1 MDSQSSITFYGGIH
15 EIGGNK
21 FLVEDKGTKIF
32 LDFGMHMGKANQY
45 FAEFC
50 NPRMCSGMGDLF
62 EFGLLPK
69 LNGLYRLDYAK
80 HMDFDGSEDTEIDAV
95 ILTHAHV
102 DHCAYI
108 HYLRP
113 EIPIYCSEATK
124 LIMQA
129 FQDTGS
135 SEEYITFKENFRLS
149 RKDNGEVSRYRGND
163 NKLLRKIVT
172 FGELKK
178 FSINS
183 IEVEPIYVDHSLP
196 GVCGFIFHTSKGSI
210 GYTADI
216 RFHGRRESTTKA
228 FVEKCRTSDLD
239 ILLCEGTRVAEEFS
253 QTELD
258 VEMNVRDIIQKT
270 KNLVICTYP
279 TRDLDR
285 MLSFYLAC
293 KESGRNLV
301 IDLKQAYIL
310 KLFNQSEFLKG
321 AYPSPNDN
329 VIKIYKPRKSWGL
342 IDKDVNFWTKK
353 ILLGDY
359 DNWADEFLDYNNSVD
374 HRDVSSNQK
383 EMVFYCSDFQL
394 QELIDVRPKEDS
406 VYIRSSTEPFDDD
419 MRLDQERV
427 KRWLLHFGLI
437 NREEEWNHIHVSGH
451 GSGDQIKRIIEGSH
465 SKLLVPVHTEHEEF
479 HKKWHNNVKE
489 VQLNDSIL
497 L

>member
-1 MDSQSSITFYGGIH
+1 MSSSITFYGGVH

-32 LDFGMHMGKANQY
+32 LDFGMQMGKTNQY
-45 FAEFC
+45 FAEFV
-50 NPRMCSGMGDLF
+50 NPRTCNGMGDLF

-69 LNGLYRLDYAK
+69 LKGMYRKDYAK
-80 HMDFDGSEDTEIDAV
+80 HMDFGGNEDTDINAIV
-95 ILTHAHV
+95 LTHAHV
-102 DHCAYI
+102 DHAAYI

-113 EIPIYCSEATK
+113 EIPIFCSEATK

-135 SEEYITFKENFRLS
+135 TEEYIIFKENFKLN
-149 RKDNGEVSRYRGND
+149 RKDNGEVSRCRSSD
-163 NKLLRKIVT
+163 NKLVRKINSFT
-172 FGELKK
+172 EPKK
-178 FSINS
+178 FSVDS

-210 GYTADI
+210 AYTGDI
-216 RFHGRRESTTKA
+216 RSHGRREPATRD
-228 FVEKCRTSDLD
+228 FVEKCRNSDID
-239 ILLCEGTRVAEEFS
+239 ILLCEGTRIAEEFS

-258 VEMNVRDIIQKT
+258 VENNVRSIIQRT

-285 MLSFYLAC
+285 LLSFYNAA
-293 KESGRNLV
+293 KESGRELV

-310 KLFNQSEFLKG
+310 KLFNQSEYLKG
-321 AYPSPNDN
+321 TYPSPSDSK
-329 VIKIYKPRKSWGL
+329 IKIYKPKKSWGL
-342 IDKDVNFWTKK
+342 IDKDINFWTKK

-359 DNWADEFLDYNNSVD
+359 DNWADEFIDYENSID
-374 HRDVSSNQK
+374 HRDVTSNQK
-383 EMVFYCSDFQL
+383 EFVFYCSDFQL

-437 NREEEWNHIHVSGH
+437 KKEVDWNHIHVSGH
-451 GSGDQIKRIIEGSH
+451 GSGDQIKKIIEGSN
-465 SKLLVPVHTEHEEF
+465 SKILVPVHTEHEEF
-479 HKKWHNNVKE
+479 HKKWHSNVKE
-489 VQLNDSIL
+489 VQLNESITL
-497 L
+497 

>member
-1 MDSQSSITFYGGIH
+1 MSSITFYGGIH

-21 FLVEDKGTKIF
+21 FLVEDRGTKIF
-32 LDFGMHMGKANQY
+32 LDFGMQMGKANQY
-45 FAEFC
+45 FAEFV
-50 NPRMCSGMGDLF
+50 NPRICNGMGDLF

-69 LNGLYRLDYAK
+69 LKGLYRRDYAK
-80 HMDFDGSEDTEIDAV
+80 HMDFDGKEDTEIDAV
-95 ILTHAHV
+95 ILSHAHV
-102 DHCAYI
+102 DHAAYI

-135 SEEYITFKENFRLS
+135 SEEYIIFKENFKLN
-149 RKDNGEVSRYRGND
+149 RKSNGEVSRARASD
-163 NKLLRKIVT
+163 NKLPRKINSFT
-172 FGELKK
+172 ELKK
-178 FSINS
+178 FSVDS
-183 IEVEPIYVDHSLP
+183 IEVEPIYVDHSLT
-196 GVCGFIFHTSKGSI
+196 GVCGFIFHTSKGSVA
-210 GYTADI
+210 YTGDI
-216 RFHGRRESTTKA
+216 RFHGRRESSTRD
-228 FVEKCRTSDLD
+228 FVEKCNNSDID
-239 ILLCEGTRVAEEFS
+239 ILLCEGTRIAEEFS

-258 VEMNVRDIIQKT
+258 VENNVRNIIQKT

-285 MLSFYLAC
+285 LLSFYIAS
-293 KESGRNLV
+293 KESGRDLV

-310 KLFNQSEFLKG
+310 KLFDHSEFLRG
-321 AYPSPNDN
+321 TYPSPKDSK
-329 VIKIYKPRKSWGL
+329 IKIYIPRKSWGL
-342 IDKDVNFWTKK
+342 IDKDVNIWTKK

-359 DNWADEFLDYNNSVD
+359 DNWADEFVEYENSIDY
-374 HRDVSSNQK
+374 RDVSSNQK
-383 EMVFYCSDFQL
+383 DFVFYCSDFQL
-394 QELIDVRPKEDS
+394 QELIDVRPKENS

-437 NREEEWNHIHVSGH
+437 TKEEEWNHIHVSGH
-451 GSGDQIKRIIEGSH
+451 GSGDQIKKIIEESD
-465 SKLLVPVHTEHEEF
+465 SKLLIPIHTEHEEF
-479 HKKWHNNVKE
+479 HKKWHSNVKD

>member
-1 MDSQSSITFYGGIH
+1 LTSKSQITFYGGIH

-32 LDFGMHMGKANQY
+32 LDFGMQMGKANQY
-45 FAEFC
+45 FAEFV
-50 NPRMCSGMGDLF
+50 NPRACNGMGDLF

-69 LNGLYRLDYAK
+69 LKGMYRRDYAK
-80 HMDFDGSEDTEIDAV
+80 HMDFGGNEDDEIDAI

-102 DHCAYI
+102 DHAAYI

-135 SEEYITFKENFRLS
+135 TEEYIIFKENFKLN
-149 RKDNGEVSRYRGND
+149 RKDNGEVSRSRSSD
-163 NKLLRKIVT
+163 NKLVRKIMT
-172 FGELKK
+172 FTELKK
-178 FSINS
+178 FSVDS
-183 IEVEPIYVDHSLP
+183 IEIEPIYVDHSLP
-196 GVCGFIFHTSKGSI
+196 GVCGFIFNTSKGSI
-210 GYTADI
+210 AYTADI
-216 RFHGRRESTTKA
+216 RSHGRRESSTND
-228 FVEKCRTSDLD
+228 FVEKCRNSDID

-258 VEMNVRDIIQKT
+258 VEKNVRSIIEKT

-285 MLSFYLAC
+285 LLSFYNAS
-293 KESGRNLV
+293 KEAGRELV

-310 KLFNQSEFLKG
+310 KLFNQSDYLKG
-321 AYPSPNDN
+321 IYPSPSDSK
-329 VIKIYKPRKSWGL
+329 IKIYIPRKSWGL
-342 IDKDVNFWTKK
+342 IDKDINLWTKK
-353 ILLGDY
+353 IVLGDY
-359 DNWADEFLDYNNSVD
+359 DNWADEFIDYENSMD

-383 EMVFYCSDFQL
+383 QFVFYCSDFQL
-394 QELIDVRPKEDS
+394 QELIDVRPKENS

-427 KRWLLHFGLI
+427 KRWLIHFGLI
-437 NREEEWNHIHVSGH
+437 NKEEEWNHIHVSGH
-451 GSGDQIKRIIEGSH
+451 GSGDQIKKIIEESN
-465 SKLLVPVHTEHEEF
+465 SKTLIPIHTEHEEY
-479 HKKWHNNVKE
+479 HKKWHPNVKE
-489 VQLNDSIL
+489 VQLNDLIWL
-497 L
+497 